1 MSDAVGQIVPLAR
14 AIELVVAGCAIVPL
28 TPRERELGHI
38 PANHELV
45 ARAAIY
51 VPRLKRLY
59 AIRAEQENDRRT

>member
-14 AIELVVAGCAIVPL
+14 AVELVIAGCSIVPL
-28 TPRERELGHI
+28 TARERELAHI
-38 PANHELV
+38 PPGHELV

-59 AIRAEQENDRRT
+59 AIRADMQ